1 MQEYYSVDKFCFD
14 VRVMLDEVFQCTMG
28 MKRAQNM
35 SNQEKTALRILH
47 RNKNVNVSMTQT
59 KMLAL
64 HALARMMLL
73 MNVQDNSTKKECTI
87 NSRKKKLNS

>member
-1 MQEYYSVDKFCFD
+1 
-14 VRVMLDEVFQCTMG
+14 
-28 MKRAQNM
+28 MKRAQIM

-47 RNKNVNVSMTQT
+47 RNKNVDVVINDTD
-59 KMLAL
+59 KMSAL
-64 HALARMMLL
+64 HALTRMMLL

>member
-1 MQEYYSVDKFCFD
+1 
-14 VRVMLDEVFQCTMG
+14 MG

-47 RNKNVNVSMTQT
+47 RNKNVDVVINDTDKNVGPACAG
-59 KMLAL
+59 K
-64 HALARMMLL
+64 
-73 MNVQDNSTKKECTI
+73 NDVINEYQDNSTKKECTI